1 MTDASYCP
9 SFNPDLEAWHRLHPV
24 PSSWRAVPV
33 ADLLL
38 WHGRLRTLAA
48 ALYDLGHSC
57 LADECWELATEIEVT
72 ANPIF
77 EDE

>member
-1 MTDASYCP
+1 MSAASFGSP
-9 SFNPDLEAWHRLHPV
+9 RPRP
-24 PSSWRAVPV
+24 PSWRAVPV

-38 WHGRLRTLAA
+38 WHGRLRTLTA

-57 LADECWELATEIEVT
+57 LADECWDLAAEIEVT

-77 EDE
+77 EEE